1 MPTEPRQQEARR
13 AAIRNLLANESIRTQ
28 AALIQRLKA
37 LGHIATQSS
46 ISRDLKDLRV
56 VKDPEGYHLAHSA
69 DDETLTLG
77 ALEFVRSTAAA
88 GPNLLVVQTAVGA
101 AQRVAVELDRSGW
114 SEIVGTL
121 SGDDTIFVA
130 TPSATANRKLQQR
143 LASGVKGTSV

>member
-1 MPTEPRQQEARR
+1 MPSELGQQEARR
-13 AAIRNLLANESIRTQ
+13 AAIRSLLASESIRTQ
-28 AALIQRLKA
+28 AALIQRLKS
-37 LGHIATQSS
+37 LGHSATQSS

-56 VKDPEGYHLAHSA
+56 VKDPEGYQLAGA
-69 DDETLTLG
+69 DNGDNASLG

-130 TPSATANRKLQQR
+130 TPSATANRKLQRR
-143 LASGVKGTSV
+143 LTASIKGTAS